1 MSEHVR
7 QTDPFRWEGVEVKP
21 YKGEGTHFSGIT
33 RQALFQGGDGLGCE
47 LRYFEIAAGGW
58 SSLERHRHV
67 HAVIVVRGEGQA
79 LVGDC
84 ILALGPNDLVQVPP
98 STWHQFRATS
108 GVPLGFLCLVE
119 CGRDAPERPD
129 AGVLSVLRSD
139 PAIAAFVRV

>member
-1 MSEHVR
+1 MRTHIR
-7 QTDPFRWEGVEVKP
+7 QTESFRWDGIPVLAYKP
-21 YKGEGTHFSGIT
+21 EGTHFRDIT
-33 RQALFQGGDGLGCE
+33 RQVLFEAEGLGCE

-79 LVGDC
+79 LVGDR
-84 ILALGPNDLVQVPP
+84 ILELGPNDLVQVPP

-108 GVPLGFLCLVE
+108 GGPLGFLCVVE
-119 CGRDAPERPD
+119 CSRDAPERPD

>member
-1 MSEHVR
+1 MRTHIR
-7 QTDPFRWEGVEVKP
+7 QTEPFRWDGIPVLAYKP
-21 YKGEGTHFSGIT
+21 EGTHFRDMT
-33 RQALFQGGDGLGCE
+33 RQVLFGGEGLGCE

-79 LVGDC
+79 LVGDR
-84 ILALGPNDLVQVPP
+84 ILELGPNDLVQVPP
-98 STWHQFRATS
+98 STWHQFRATL

-119 CGRDAPERPD
+119 RGRDAPERPD